1 MKSLAMLQ
9 RLYVRF
15 MVVGLDLG
23 FSGEERSLG
32 SHQCSTFQGSSEGPG
47 AIVQKHDWP
56 GRFSSPFNFGRK

>member
-1 MKSLAMLQ
+1 MKSFAMLQ

-32 SHQCSTFQGSSEGPG
+32 SHQRSTFQGSSEGPG
-47 AIVQKHDWP
+47 AIVQKQD
-56 GRFSSPFNFGRK
+56 